1 MPSLDALISQ
11 WTDQLRATHPELL
24 PHLDELAD
32 HVRSSAQDRIDAGT
46 AVEDAFA
53 AALGSFGA
61 PSDLGAEFH
70 KNSTV
75 MKGKERVAVGT
86 YLLITAVFTGA
97 VLLVDMRFDL
107 GNQALA
113 WLLVVWV
120 VTTGLREVLLRRA
133 RHGLVSA

>member
-11 WTDQLRATHPELL
+11 WTDQLRATHPELV
-24 PHLDELAD
+24 PHLGELAD
-32 HVRSSAQDRIDAGT
+32 HVRSSAQDRIDGGT

-53 AALGSFGA
+53 SALGSFGA
-61 PSDLGAEFH
+61 PTDLGAEFH

-75 MKGKERVAVGT
+75 RKRKERMAVGT

-107 GNQALA
+107 GDQALA

-120 VTTGLREVLLRRA
+120 ITTGLREVLLRRA

>member
-1 MPSLDALISQ
+1 MSSLDALISQ
-11 WTDQLRATHPELL
+11 WTDQLRATHPELV
-24 PHLDELAD
+24 PHLGELAD
-32 HVRSSAQDRIDAGT
+32 HVRSSAQDRIDGGA

-53 AALGSFGA
+53 SALGSFGA
-61 PSDLGAEFH
+61 PTDLGAEFQ
-70 KNSTV
+70 KNSSV
-75 MKGKERVAVGT
+75 LKRNERVAVGT

-97 VLLVDMRFDL
+97 VLLVNMRFDL

-120 VTTGLREVLLRRA
+120 VTTGLHEVLLRRA

>member
-1 MPSLDALISQ
+1 
-11 WTDQLRATHPELL
+11 
-24 PHLDELAD
+24 
-32 HVRSSAQDRIDAGT
+32 VRSSAQDRIDRGA

-53 AALGSFGA
+53 SALGSFGA

-75 MKGKERVAVGT
+75 RRSNERMAVGA

-97 VLLVDMRFDL
+97 VLLMDMRFDL

-120 VTTGLREVLLRRA
+120 VTTGLHEVLLRRA
-133 RHGLVSA
+133 RHGFVSA

>member
-11 WTDQLRATHPELL
+11 WTDQLRATHPELV
-24 PHLDELAD
+24 PHLGELAD
-32 HVRSSAQDRIDAGT
+32 HVRSGAQDRIDGGA

-53 AALGSFGA
+53 STLGSFGA
-61 PSDLGAEFH
+61 PTDLGAEFA

-75 MKGKERVAVGT
+75 RKSKERIAVGT
-86 YLLITAVFTGA
+86 YLLITAFFTGA